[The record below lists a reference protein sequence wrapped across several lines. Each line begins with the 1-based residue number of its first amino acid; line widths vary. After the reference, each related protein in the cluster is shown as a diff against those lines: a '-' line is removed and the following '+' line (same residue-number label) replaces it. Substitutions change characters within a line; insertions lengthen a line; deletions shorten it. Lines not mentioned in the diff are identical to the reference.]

1 MIRVQPLRDLIS
13 MSIASAYLKNE
24 RSVSLLVIAKPES
37 GKTTML
43 TSFAVNNGVAYLS
56 DITYTGIVNLLGD
69 IQDGKIKTIL
79 IPDML
84 KALGR
89 KEATVENLITLLNAL
104 IEEGIKTISTYNYYK
119 EFEKFVRCNII
130 AAITSTDW
138 FLKKATL
145 GSTGFLSRVVPFSYN
160 YSYEDVEAIFKEI
173 IEGRGNNIEFEKLR
187 IGRVGK
193 TGKEIV
199 LPFEFGERI
208 KENIVKKVVERVNR
222 ALGLDVYGF
231 RLQRNLQ
238 ALAKASALL
247 RGDDTVREEDVK
259 KLEYISEWINF
270 DFNIIRDGEG
280 GGNEKMQDV
289 QVNIEGKKK

>member
-1 MIRVQPLRDLIS
+1 MIRIQPLRDLIS
-13 MSIASAYLKNE
+13 MSLASAYLRDEK
-24 RSVSLLVIAKPES
+24 SVSLLIIAKPES
-37 GKTTML
+37 GKTTIL
-43 TSFAVNNGVAYLS
+43 TSFAVNNGIAYLS
-56 DITYTGIVNLLGD
+56 DITYSGIINMLGD

-104 IEEGIKTISTYNYYK
+104 IEEGVKTIATYNYFK
-119 EFEKFVRCNII
+119 EFRTFVRCNII

-138 FLKKATL
+138 FLRKATL

-173 IEGRGNNIEFEKLR
+173 IEGKANDIVFEKVKV
-187 IGRVGK
+187 GRVGK
-193 TGKEIV
+193 AGKEVI
-199 LPFEFGERI
+199 LPVELGERI
-208 KENIVKKVVERVNR
+208 KENVVKKIVERINR
-222 ALGLDVYGF
+222 ALGLDIYGF

-247 RGDDTVREEDVK
+247 RGDDTVREEDIK
-259 KLEYISEWINF
+259 KLEYVSEWINF
-270 DFNIIRDGEG
+270 DFNIIKDGEEG
-280 GGNEKMQDV
+280 D
-289 QVNIEGKKK
+289 NIGKS